1 MRISDW
7 SSDVCSSDLRIGG
20 VPQAN
25 RDMMRAI
32 ADVYDCYA
40 LCCDRNVV
48 EVLRATVT
56 DYEVIDS
63 YQLSDPITFATHV
76 SREYDDIA
84 KSILVRWGIDLLHVR
99 PMAWHSLNLIDLA
112 GGIGIPM
119 VCSFQ
124 DYYSICPR
132 SEERRVGTR
141 VVNT

>member
-1 MRISDW
+1 MFVIST
-7 SSDVCSSDLRIGG
+7 RIGG

-84 KSILVRWGIDLLHVR
+84 KS
-99 PMAWHSLNLIDLA
+99 
-112 GGIGIPM
+112 
-119 VCSFQ
+119 
-124 DYYSICPR
+124 R
-132 SEERRVGTR
+132 SEEHTSELQSLMRISYAVLCLKKKTK
-141 VVNT
+141 TYI

>member
-1 MRISDW
+1 MFVIST
-7 SSDVCSSDLRIGG
+7 RIGG

-76 SREYDDIA
+76 SREYDDI
-84 KSILVRWGIDLLHVR
+84 
-99 PMAWHSLNLIDLA
+99 
-112 GGIGIPM
+112 
-119 VCSFQ
+119 
-124 DYYSICPR
+124 R
-132 SEERRVGTR
+132 SEEHTSELQSVMRISYAIFCLKTKTTR
-141 VVNT
+141 QNQTTQQQTNTTTTT